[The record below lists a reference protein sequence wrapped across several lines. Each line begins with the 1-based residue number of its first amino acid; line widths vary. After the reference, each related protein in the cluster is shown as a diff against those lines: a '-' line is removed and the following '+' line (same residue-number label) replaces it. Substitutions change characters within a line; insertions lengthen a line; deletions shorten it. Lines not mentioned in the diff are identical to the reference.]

1 MKSRYINTCKRCF
14 SFSFYPPSSEPGRCR
29 PGSSFLFDPGY
40 LLPLDHE
47 PFINHLVHMVVP
59 AEAFAEPAPLA
70 QRFQKIGG
78 RVRAVAQ
85 VYLGQDAARGAVGED
100 AVRTTRP
107 APGWPQPRRTPF
119 RWASLGATRSAPVP
133 GSGHP
138 SASASST
145 AARSP
150 GRRGRGCRPQYRGRP
165 RRPW

>member
-1 MKSRYINTCKRCF
+1 MKSRYYNTCKRHPF
-14 SFSFYPPSSEPGRCR
+14 FFILSSILRTGALPPRFL
-29 PGSSFLFDPGY
+29 FLFDPGY

-138 SASASST
+138 SALASST

-150 GRRGRGCRPQYRGRP
+150 GRRGRGCHPQYRGRL

>member
-1 MKSRYINTCKRCF
+1 MKSRYYNTCKRHPF
-14 SFSFYPPSSEPGRCR
+14 FFILSSILRTGALPPRFL
-29 PGSSFLFDPGY
+29 FLFDPGY

-47 PFINHLVHMVVP
+47 PFINHLVHMVVT
-59 AEAFAEPAPLA
+59 AEPFDEPASLA
-70 QRFQKIGG
+70 HRFQEVRQFVRLVVPVHPLGNTGG
-78 RVRAVAQ
+78 
-85 VYLGQDAARGAVGED
+85 GAVGED

-138 SASASST
+138 SALASST

-150 GRRGRGCRPQYRGRP
+150 GRRGRGCRPQCHGRRP
-165 RRPW
+165 RPW